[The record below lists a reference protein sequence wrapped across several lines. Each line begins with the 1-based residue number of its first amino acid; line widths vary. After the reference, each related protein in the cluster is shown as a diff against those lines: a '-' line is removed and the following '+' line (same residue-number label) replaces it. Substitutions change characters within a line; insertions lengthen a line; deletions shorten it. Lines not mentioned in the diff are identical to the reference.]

1 MILLHSATFYP
12 ENSLAALKAHSLEL
26 DLHVSVDGAW
36 MVIRGSK
43 IATYAEIEK
52 HMPFASFCEMQ
63 GARCVT
69 QFLKTSLEMFFEVKN
84 KPLLNCNHYHT
95 QQNMCHAM

>member
-52 HMPFASFCEMQ
+52 HMPFAKCREQ
-63 GARCVT
+63 GASHNFSRLLWRC
-69 QFLKTSLEMFFEVKN
+69 FLR
-84 KPLLNCNHYHT
+84 
-95 QQNMCHAM
+95 